1 MPSKKKRVHRRT
13 ATTQHVASRRRGSSA
28 ASGVR
33 TSATGGKPRQP
44 KPASERILEVASLLF
59 AERGFAAVTT
69 RQIATGA
76 NVKFPVMYRH
86 FQNKRTLYLT
96 AFGSAL
102 ARADAKYI
110 ALLQQPGAPEARLF
124 AFVSGLYDD
133 LLNDPCI
140 SKLMQREILD
150 QDDSGVA
157 KLTKDYFV
165 GPYMMV
171 KDLCAQLTSDESAEW
186 VAMLVYIATMGF
198 SQFRPIGQAM
208 APTRARWKDSAAV
221 AQLILALVLP
231 GIDWKRVSAE
241 RAAQIA

>member
-1 MPSKKKRVHRRT
+1 MPNKMKRARP
-13 ATTQHVASRRRGSSA
+13 S
-28 ASGVR
+28 R
-33 TSATGGKPRQP
+33 TSTRDPAPRKHGPVKVSVARTTAGARPRQP
-44 KPASERILEVASLLF
+44 KPAPERILEVASLLF

-69 RQIATGA
+69 RQIAAGA

-165 GPYMMV
+165 GPYV
-171 KDLCAQLTSDESAEW
+171 IVRDLCAQLTGEESAEW
-186 VAMLVYIATMGF
+186 VAILVYIATMGF
-198 SQFRPIGQAM
+198 SQFRPIGQTM
-208 APTRARWKDSAAV
+208 APTRARWKDSTEV

-231 GIDWKRVSAE
+231 GIDWKQVSAE
-241 RAAQIA
+241 QAAVKQ